1 VTPAEVLRK
10 AADLIEECG
19 WWDGKD
25 DMVDGATFCVIT
37 ASSRVAR
44 GNDAF
49 NAVQLFERAVGVTHA
64 DEWNDAQ
71 PNGNVVIT
79 RLREVADDLER
90 AS

>member
-1 VTPAEVLRK
+1 VVGRQRRHGRWCDVLCDHGLQR
-10 AADLIEECG
+10 E
-19 WWDGKD
+19 
-25 DMVDGATFCVIT
+25 
-37 ASSRVAR
+37 SRVAR

>member
-1 VTPAEVLRK
+1 VTPAEVLRQ
-10 AADLIEECG
+10 AADLIEARG
-19 WWDGKD
+19 WWNGED
-25 DMVDGATFCVIT
+25 DMDDGGTFCVIT
-37 ASSRVAR
+37 ASCRVAY

-64 DEWNDAQ
+64 DDWNDAQ
-71 PNGNVVIT
+71 SNGNVVIT